1 MHAFLWST
9 SCSTGA
15 SGNLPNLHGLE
26 HFFAIEIGPQGRWKG
41 KSVVVWGRL
50 GTTGFRFQVSGVTS
64 HWSFRPAQASLFSAD
79 AHTLGF
85 YGTFEG
91 RVHFGIIPQ
100 PRRNNLFGGEQRQ
113 ARIGPC
119 VIHICRLPRQ
129 YRHPMLKKP
138 GCVHCWDRRT
148 IADNCGNLRLA
159 AAFHPWRAR
168 ESVRRRPESRVSR
181 CAGVCTFEKCPSRGF
196 SRPIWHVRK
205 VETVLHFPFALRP

>member
-1 MHAFLWST
+1 MA
-9 SCSTGA
+9 
-15 SGNLPNLHGLE
+15 HGVNE
-26 HFFAIEIGPQGRWKG
+26 RM
-41 KSVVVWGRL
+41 KS
-50 GTTGFRFQVSGVTS
+50 GFRFQVSGVTS

-119 VIHICRLPRQ
+119 VIHICRLSQQWLQTHSRSAC
-129 YRHPMLKKP
+129 M
-138 GCVHCWDRRT
+138 HCEDRRT
-148 IADNCGNLRLA
+148 IADNCGNLKLA

-181 CAGVCTFEKCPSRGF
+181 CAGVCCTTKDDRLYSRSCGTC
-196 SRPIWHVRK
+196 R
-205 VETVLHFPFALRP
+205 

>member
-1 MHAFLWST
+1 MHENSSVNTQELVQLLRQIS
-9 SCSTGA
+9 
-15 SGNLPNLHGLE
+15 
-26 HFFAIEIGPQGRWKG
+26 FFRAN
-41 KSVVVWGRL
+41 
-50 GTTGFRFQVSGVTS
+50 
-64 HWSFRPAQASLFSAD
+64 LFSAD

-119 VIHICRLPRQ
+119 VIHICRLSRQ
-129 YRHPMLKKP
+129 WLQTHSRSACM
-138 GCVHCWDRRT
+138 HCEDRRT

-168 ESVRRRPESRVSR
+168 ESVRRRPESRQAAHRWAMQFSCFDRRRPPPPPRAEANTHTQRRLAAR
-181 CAGVCTFEKCPSRGF
+181 CWCQRER
-196 SRPIWHVRK
+196 
-205 VETVLHFPFALRP
+205 

>member
-1 MHAFLWST
+1 MA
-9 SCSTGA
+9 
-15 SGNLPNLHGLE
+15 
-26 HFFAIEIGPQGRWKG
+26 GP
-41 KSVVVWGRL
+41 
-50 GTTGFRFQVSGVTS
+50 GFRFQVSGVGS
-64 HWSFRPAQASLFSAD
+64 HWVSWSLRPFPAQASLFSAD

-119 VIHICRLPRQ
+119 VIHICRLSQQWRQ
-129 YRHPMLKKP
+129 THSRSV
-138 GCVHCWDRRT
+138 CVHCEDRRT
-148 IADNCGNLRLA
+148 IADNCGNLKLA

-181 CAGVCTFEKCPSRGF
+181 CAGVCCTTKDDRLYSHRRG
-196 SRPIWHVRK
+196 RG
-205 VETVLHFPFALRP
+205 AG